1 MSVRVRFAPS
11 PTGNLHVGSARTAIF
26 NWLFARHH
34 GGTFILRIE
43 DTDQE
48 RSKPEYTRSILEG
61 MRWMGMD
68 WDEGPEAG
76 GGYGPYFQ
84 AQRQPLYHAA
94 ADQLLASGHAYRC
107 FCTPERL
114 NAMRA
119 EQEKAGQQT
128 RYDGLCRGVA
138 PEESARRA
146 AAGEAFSIRLRM
158 DATRPVEWEDLCK
171 GPISIGAELLDDL
184 VLVKSDGYPTY
195 NFGVVVDDAGMQVTH
210 VIRGEDHISNT
221 PKQILIYR
229 ALGLE
234 PPRFGHIP
242 MILGPDRSKLSKR
255 HGATNVVDYE
265 AQGFLPEAFFNFLTL
280 LGWSPDTNQE
290 LFSRDELVRA
300 FDLGQVVSHAAI
312 FDIEKLKWMNL
323 QYIKQLPAGELFRRC
338 EPFLKALPGYPGGFN
353 PVQLVE
359 LVGLFRERMNVLTEI
374 ADKASYFF
382 QAPEAYDEKGLKT
395 ALKTPDLPAV
405 LAALADA
412 LAALEP
418 FDHDGVERAIRTL
431 AEARSVGAG
440 KVIHP
445 TRLALSGRTEGP
457 GLFEM
462 ILVLGRD
469 RCVERLQAFLA
480 RKPWEAAL

>member
-43 DTDQE
+43 DTDRE
-48 RSKPEYTRSILEG
+48 RSKDEFTRSILEG
-61 MRWMGMD
+61 MRWLGMD

-76 GGYGPYFQ
+76 GEYGPYFQ
-84 AQRQPLYHAA
+84 GQRRHLYDEAA
-94 ADQLLASGHAYRC
+94 ERMLASGHAYRC

-114 NAMRA
+114 NDMRA
-119 EQEKAGQQT
+119 EQEKAGVQT
-128 RYDGLCRGVA
+128 RYDGLCRGVS
-138 PEESARRA
+138 PEESSRRA
-146 AAGEAFSIRLRM
+146 GAGERFSVRLRM
-158 DATRPVEWEDLCK
+158 DETRPIEWTDLCK

-184 VLVKSDGYPTY
+184 VLVKSDGFPTY
-195 NFGVVVDDAGMQVTH
+195 NFGVVVDDTGMRVTH

-229 ALGLE
+229 ALGLA
-234 PPRFGHIP
+234 PPHFGHIP

-280 LGWSPDTNQE
+280 LGWSPESDQE
-290 LFSRDELVRA
+290 LFSRDGLVAA
-300 FDLGQVVSHAAI
+300 FTLERVVSHAAI
-312 FDIEKLKWMNL
+312 FDPEKLKWMNL
-323 QYIKQLPAGELFRRC
+323 QYIKQLPPDDLFRRC
-338 EPFLKALPGYPGGFN
+338 EPFLRNLPGYPGGFD
-353 PVQLVE
+353 PAQLEE

-374 ADKASYFF
+374 ADKTAYFF
-382 QAPEAYDEKGLKT
+382 QAPAAYDEKGLKT

-405 LAALADA
+405 MTALADA

-418 FDHDGVERAIRTL
+418 FDHDGIERVIRSL
-431 AEARSVGAG
+431 AESRGMGAG

-445 TRLALSGRTEGP
+445 ARLALSGRTEGP

-469 RCVERLQAFLA
+469 RCAKRLRTFVE
-480 RKPWEAAL
+480 RKPWESQE